1 MPARLAPG
9 PPDTERDGDRA
20 VAVISSSAL
29 DARVS
34 LAATPTP
41 LERADRLAEL
51 LGLRPGRLWI
61 KRDDLTGLAGGGQ
74 KARMLEYFCAEA
86 VAAGA
91 DTLVT
96 SAGPASN
103 HVRLTAA
110 AARRL
115 GMRCELVIAGDRPA
129 EPAGN
134 ILLAHLLGARFTFIG
149 PGTLAQAVRRADEL
163 AGELEHAGARP
174 YTISFGS
181 AARIG
186 ALGYVR
192 LAAELDEQLP
202 GADLVVAGNATG
214 MTFCG
219 LAAGLGS
226 FGRLLGVDVGA
237 MPFPDGRLLADTA
250 EVAALAGLEQ
260 PAGQPVM
267 DWSQVGD
274 GYLHETPAALEAR
287 QLAAAAEGILL
298 DPIYGA
304 RAMAGLRDAVR
315 AGRVSAAARVIF
327 IHTGGLPAVFT
338 GSRPDW

>member
-1 MPARLAPG
+1 MTSPALG
-9 PPDTERDGDRA
+9 
-20 VAVISSSAL
+20 
-29 DARVS
+29 ARVS

-74 KARMLEYFCAEA
+74 KARMLEYLCADA

-96 SAGPASN
+96 GAGPASN
-103 HVRLTAA
+103 HVRLSAA

-115 GMRCELVIAGDRPA
+115 GMRCEAVIGGDRPA

-134 ILLAHLLGARFTFIG
+134 ILLAHLLGARFTWIG
-149 PGTLAQAVRRADEL
+149 PATLAQAAQRVRALAAEL
-163 AGELEHAGARP
+163 AQAGARP
-174 YTISFGS
+174 YALPVGS
-181 AARIG
+181 ASKTG
-186 ALGYVR
+186 SLGYVR

-226 FGRLLGVDVGA
+226 FRRLLGVDVGA
-237 MPFPDGRLLADTA
+237 MPFPAGKLLADTA
-250 EVAALAGLEQ
+250 EVAALAGLGP

-267 DWSQVGD
+267 DWGQVGA
-274 GYLHETPAALEAR
+274 GYQHETPAARDAR
-287 QLAAAAEGILL
+287 RLAAAAEGILL

-304 RAMAGLRDAVR
+304 RALAGLRDAVR
-315 AGRVSAAARVIF
+315 SGRVPATARVIF